1 MADLYYIEEGYYEA
15 GYFVYT
21 ADAAAAVSSSATIS
35 VSAVATIESSQALSV
50 TASFTCTI
58 SHIHGADLVALSDA
72 AVTTIVDRIRP
83 GAGNISSTATLSAD
97 GAKTLSGA
105 SAVTG
110 SASVSAIVGKII
122 DVNDAYPYTWD
133 DLSSWENFVTNEWR
147 PSGIIVVSEFIL
159 SGELT
164 EIVGEVVEA
173 YGTWSSESSLS
184 TTVNRFVGVSSSQS
198 SEFAQSAQAFR
209 VAGLSSTLSAEFT
222 QTGTISH
229 IEGADLFALSDAAL
243 TAAVDR
249 IRDNNIDASAAFSV
263 ATDVIRIQQGA
274 GDDFAEFSFTAN
286 TARSRDFASSQ
297 EAAFS
302 LTADVSEIVQL
313 ESTLTSNSTVE
324 TAVGKILDAS
334 STQNAEVSVIA
345 AIDGTLEG
353 ASELSSQFTIT
364 ATISHIEG
372 ADLVAFTEAA
382 VSVDGERIRFGTIEL
397 TTASAL
403 SADVEQFKGIIE
415 LIASAG
421 TLTATATK
429 TAAITRTLSSA
440 ASVFANFDKLFA
452 APVQFSG
459 GSYDTAVINT
469 STKKFGAGSL
479 GWTSDSDVF
488 PSSAV
493 FWTGTEFVTANA
505 SFKWTSSDGETW
517 TRTAI
522 TGGLVPSNF
531 ANGYFFNGQQYSTDL
546 NTWTTITATASTLG
560 GGASFIG
567 TVYWAGDRYYV
578 MVGYSASFNYRMGY
592 LRSTTLNGTWTG
604 SETDNL
610 GSNSDS
616 RNLPQVEEFVQ
627 GSNFFTTISKPG
639 SGNANPLIIRHF
651 SGTTVTSLASTAPL
665 VVINTNNFQYESN
678 IAVGVKS
685 TTQFLY
691 ASTDTQ
697 NPNRSALTY
706 KNGASTGS
714 FGFGSSSTFYKISSI
729 SYENSTWFVATS
741 NGLYRSTATVPTS
754 FSDFTLV
761 SDTAVGRVRFAS
773 SKYFIGSTN
782 YSNDSITWINEVPD
796 NTSGYTGSLE
806 YSQGDGSDLGNFSTV
821 DFWAYIPNSLLSLPP
836 VIRFVSQTNRNNLF
850 QLRLLRTEGG
860 TLGIFVDRIT
870 GSDTTSNS
878 YNVFSISTT
887 TDWHHFRISVSG
899 SSLAVYYDGERKIY
913 QTDFLGTFAG
923 RAILYSN
930 GSLLLD
936 EVLVSDTLYT
946 NPTVTSF
953 SVPTTRWVRDSNTDL
968 LLRFDTDFSNEAD
981 LAPVIPRATISAA
994 FSQTTTPVK
1003 TAIFAS
1009 SLTSQFEQTV
1019 EGTVFVLFE
1028 ADLSSEFTQTAE
1040 SIKYRPFDSA
1050 LSSEF
1055 TQTSDA
1061 NKTAE
1066 LSSAQASEFT
1076 SSTEAVKTTDIVLAL
1091 DSQATLTGTISHIEG
1106 ADLVALSDAALT
1118 STGNIT
1124 RQLASAQASEFS
1136 VTADNS
1142 RTRLFDSTQNS
1153 EFALIGTASVFTDFN
1168 SDQASEFS
1176 LTADNDRIRLFAS
1189 QQASE
1194 FTLTAD
1200 NSRTRTVNG
1209 NFVVEASQT
1218 AAANAVKNAVIVTE
1232 AIAINLVAVVKI
1244 AVLDAIGFTAFTD
1257 LTVNTRV
1264 VYSAGSTVTVN
1275 AVATPLVR
1283 KTATASSALTSS
1295 FAQDTF
1301 VEPRV
1306 RDQSAD
1312 LTSAIELTASV
1323 DKFSGTALLANIVAE
1338 LAAVN
1343 DRFRSFDSALAST
1356 VEQTAQ
1362 VAVTRTTSAA
1372 LASEFAFTATISH
1385 IEGADI
1391 IAEGFATLTANVEAG
1406 KFGASTQSAAFAQSA
1421 SAVKT
1426 TDVISSQSVVA
1437 NFAGSIDDRVRD
1449 QNAAMS
1455 SAFTVACT
1463 ISHIEGA
1470 EIVAENFA
1478 TLVAEGDIIAV
1489 FEMSAT
1495 SAVNFT
1501 ATVDKFRAFN
1511 ANLAASTSLIA
1522 NGSRIRLG
1530 LGTLQAQAT
1539 IQANAGN
1546 LLLAS
1551 ASITSAMTFVAAVRE
1566 IDLDSINQ
1574 VVYIIPREV
1583 WTYTIAEEIWTR
1595 TIPAET
1601 RIYTI
1606 KEE

>member
-1 MADLYYIEEGYYEA
+1 MAIKEFIIGPQNYFEEGYFSGDYTQSNVSRSFLECDIDKILGGRFITGEYYEGNYIDGTYYHNNSMSFGLVCEA
-15 GYFVYT
+15 MVVQEVSISLSGYYQDGYVAEGYFTPSRGSSFTLYCRT
-21 ADAAAAVSSSATIS
+21 GIDQFADADISAT
-35 VSAVATIESSQALSV
+35 
-50 TASFTCTI
+50 ASMSIT
-58 SHIHGADLVALSDA
+58 
-72 AVTTIVDRIRP
+72 
-83 GAGNISSTATLSAD
+83 
-97 GAKTLSGA
+97 
-105 SAVTG
+105 
-110 SASVSAIVGKII
+110 VGKIVQL
-122 DVNDAYPYTWD
+122 DSE
-133 DLSSWENFVTNEWR
+133 L
-147 PSGIIVVSEFIL
+147 IVAV
-159 SGELT
+159 
-164 EIVGEVVEA
+164 
-173 YGTWSSESSLS
+173 
-184 TTVNRFVGVSSSQS
+184 
-198 SEFAQSAQAFR
+198 
-209 VAGLSSTLSAEFT
+209 T
-222 QTGTISH
+222 QTATISH
-229 IEGADLFALSDAAL
+229 IEGADLFALGEAAIGV
-243 TAAVDR
+243 TVSR
-249 IRDNNIDASAAFSV
+249 IRDNNIAASAAFDI
-263 ATDVIRIQQGA
+263 ATDFVVERNA
-274 GDDFAEFSFTAN
+274 DADVDALFTAIIDGI
-286 TARSRDFASSQ
+286 RSRDVNLETQ
-297 EAAFS
+297 AAFS
-302 LTADVSEIVQL
+302 FSAS
-313 ESTLTSNSTVE
+313 
-324 TAVGKILDAS
+324 LDGLK
-334 STQNAEVSVIA
+334 EF
-345 AIDGTLEG
+345 AIDITSTFSKTVSIDGVLEG
-353 ASELSSQFTIT
+353 ASQLSSAFAVT

-382 VSVDGERIRFGTIEL
+382 VSVDGERIRFGISEL

-403 SADVEQFKGIIE
+403 SADVEQFKGITE
-415 LIASAG
+415 LIASSG

-429 TAAITRTLSSA
+429 TAAITRTLSST
-440 ASVFANFDKLFA
+440 ASVFANFDKVFA

-493 FWTGTEFVTANA
+493 FWTGTEFVTASAN
-505 SFKWTSSDGETW
+505 FKWTSSDGETW

-578 MVGYSASFNYRMGY
+578 MVGYSSNFNYRMGY

-604 SETDNL
+604 AETDNL

-616 RNLPQVEEFVQ
+616 RNLPQVDEFVQ
-627 GSNFFTTISKPG
+627 GSNFFTIISKPG
-639 SGNANPLIIRHF
+639 GGNSNPLYIRHF
-651 SGTTVTSLASTAPL
+651 SGTTVTLLASTAPL
-665 VVINTNNFQYESN
+665 LVINSNNFQYESN
-678 IAVGVKS
+678 IAVGVRS

-691 ASTDTQ
+691 ASRDTQ

-714 FGFGSSSTFYKISSI
+714 FGFGSFPTFYTISSI
-729 SYENSTWFVATS
+729 SFQNSTWFVATS

-754 FSDFTLV
+754 FADFTLV

-836 VIRFVSQTNRNNLF
+836 VIRFVSETNRNNLF

-860 TLGIFVDRIT
+860 TLGILVDRIT

-878 YNVFSISTT
+878 YAVFSIPTT

-968 LLRFDTDFSNEAD
+968 LLRFDTNFSNEPD
-981 LAPVIPRATISAA
+981 LAPVIPRASLVAQASVSAA
-994 FSQTTTPVK
+994 VRKSVT
-1003 TAIFAS
+1003 AS
-1009 SLTSQFEQTV
+1009 S
-1019 EGTVFVLFE
+1019 
-1028 ADLSSEFTQTAE
+1028 DLSAVFTQTAE
-1040 SIKYRPFDSA
+1040 AIAFSFIEFSAEFDSEFAQTVDFIKLRPFESA
-1050 LSSEF
+1050 LSSES
-1055 TQTSDA
+1055 TVTVDNSRIRE
-1061 NKTAE
+1061 TT
-1066 LSSAQASEFT
+1066 SAQASEFT
-1076 SSTEAVKTTDIVLAL
+1076 SSTEAVKTADIVLAL
-1091 DSQATLTGTISHIEG
+1091 DSQATLTGTISHIHG

-1124 RQLASAQASEFS
+1124 RQLASEQASEFTQ
-1136 VTADNS
+1136 TADNS
-1142 RTRLFDSTQNS
+1142 RTRLFDSQQAS
-1153 EFALIGTASVFTDFN
+1153 EFALIGTASIFTDFN
-1168 SDQASEFS
+1168 SVQASEFT
-1176 LTADNDRIRLFAS
+1176 LTADNDRTRDFAS

-1194 FTLTAD
+1194 FTQTAD

-1218 AAANAVKNAVIVTE
+1218 AAANAVKDAVIVTE

-1312 LTSAIELTASV
+1312 LTSAIELTAAV

-1406 KFGASTQSAAFAQSA
+1406 KFGDSHQTAAFAQSV

-1455 SAFTVACT
+1455 SAFTAACT

-1470 EIVAENFA
+1470 DIVAENFA

-1501 ATVDKFRAFN
+1501 ATADKLRAFN